1 MNVKTRL
8 DSLNENHG
16 AFILTGV
23 AILVVCLLAVF
34 LPPTLD
40 GMNYG
45 AAVVDSLGMRL
56 IKLAVFDLHAV
67 GVLYFY
73 GGRSWKVAQTFKSKP
88 VSTALLL
95 AAIFI
100 GSAMMLM

>member
-1 MNVKTRL
+1 MNAKTRL
-8 DSLNENHG
+8 DSWNENHG
-16 AFILTGV
+16 AFILAGISLL
-23 AILVVCLLAVF
+23 AVCLLAVF

-40 GMNYG
+40 GLNYG
-45 AAVVDSLGMRL
+45 AAVVDSLGLRL

-73 GGRSWKVAQTFKSKP
+73 GGRSWKVAQVFKTKP

-95 AAIFI
+95 AAIFL

>member
-1 MNVKTRL
+1 MANRVDK
-8 DSLNENHG
+8 LNELHG
-16 AFILTGV
+16 AFILAGV
-23 AILVVCLLAVF
+23 AILALCLLAVF

-40 GMNYG
+40 GMSYA
-45 AAVVDSLGMRL
+45 AAVGDSFGLRL
-56 IKLAVFDLHAV
+56 AKLAVFDLHAV

-73 GGRSWKVAQTFKSKP
+73 GGRSFRIVQMFKTKP

>member
-1 MNVKTRL
+1 VHKV
-8 DSLNENHG
+8 DKLNENHG
-16 AFILTGV
+16 ALIIAGIAVL
-23 AILVVCLLAVF
+23 LVCLLAVF

-40 GMNYG
+40 GMSYG
-45 AAVVDSLGMRL
+45 AAVGDSFGLR
-56 IKLAVFDLHAV
+56 IAKLAVFDLHAV

-73 GGRSWKVAQTFKSKP
+73 GGRSWKVTQLFKTKP
-88 VSTALLL
+88 ISTALLL

>member
-1 MNVKTRL
+1 MNKVDK
-8 DSLNENHG
+8 LNENHG
-16 AFILTGV
+16 ALFLAGV

-40 GMNYG
+40 GMSYA
-45 AAVVDSLGMRL
+45 AAVGDSFGLR
-56 IKLAVFDLHAV
+56 IAKLAVFDLHAV

-73 GGRSWKVAQTFKSKP
+73 GGRSWKITQIFKTKP
-88 VSTALLL
+88 ISTALLL